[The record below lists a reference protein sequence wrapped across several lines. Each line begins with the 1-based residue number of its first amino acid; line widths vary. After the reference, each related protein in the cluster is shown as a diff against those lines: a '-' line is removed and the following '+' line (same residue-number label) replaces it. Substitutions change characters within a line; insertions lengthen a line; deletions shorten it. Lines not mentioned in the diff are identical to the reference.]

1 MGNVDGSVKKKN
13 KSIKRRSKIVDK
25 PYVTLTDEE
34 KNLTDIESRND
45 RSRDRSSIDPQQ
57 RHYTTE
63 ATPNRLEKRRII

>member
-63 ATPNRLEKRRII
+63 VTPNRLEKRRII